1 MPASGRA
8 RDHHSTTTDEQGR
21 TVIEYHG
28 DLVQR
33 GRRDNTPALM
43 ARWGRWTNIEWI
55 YRVTLGA
62 DGRPVSEVYGAP
74 NHATL
79 PFTGVKID
87 DHPVLRTATANNNML
102 QVDDLGAAPNR
113 GFLLGESYL
122 PGQPFVAWQGSAVL
136 TPAQPAAVI
145 WSAAGE

>member
-1 MPASGRA
+1 
-8 RDHHSTTTDEQGR
+8 
-21 TVIEYHG
+21 VIEYHG

-43 ARWGRWTNIEWI
+43 ARWGRTTDIEWI

-62 DGRPVSEVYGAP
+62 DGRPVSEVYQAP
-74 NHATL
+74 NHAML
-79 PFTGVKID
+79 PFTGVKIATTRSCAPRLVREGKVD
-87 DHPVLRTATANNNML
+87 ATPSPATSEMSDQRDASRSPRRTAGSCSAR
-102 QVDDLGAAPNR
+102 AICRASR
-113 GFLLGESYL
+113 SS
-122 PGQPFVAWQGSAVL
+122 PGRGSAVL

>member
-79 PFTGVKID
+79 P
-87 DHPVLRTATANNNML
+87 
-102 QVDDLGAAPNR
+102 
-113 GFLLGESYL
+113 S
-122 PGQPFVAWQGSAVL
+122 
-136 TPAQPAAVI
+136 PA
-145 WSAAGE
+145 